1 MVARR
6 VKSELRKRLMHMRSA
21 IPYKQILEKSRRIT
35 AKLQH
40 LDEYEIATVVMFY
53 VSYDNEVYTHKL
65 IKEVLKT
72 KTKEVIVPL
81 TDVMNRKLLP
91 VKIESWSELSPGA
104 YNILEPK
111 NKQNVVGVDTID
123 LVLLPGIA
131 FDERGNRI
139 GHGAGYYD
147 RLLRDSLHAKRVG
160 LAFDFQIVDAIP
172 VEKHDVAVDKIV
184 TEKRVID
191 CRSSK

>member
-1 MVARR
+1 M
-6 VKSELRKRLMHMRSA
+6 KSELRKRLTHIRSA
-21 IPYKQILEKSRRIT
+21 IPYEQILEKSKRIT

-40 LDEYEIATVVMFY
+40 LDEYRVATAVMFY

-65 IKEVLKT
+65 IKEVLKA
-72 KTKEVIVPL
+72 KTKETIVPL
-81 TDVMNRKLLP
+81 TDVLNRKLLP

-104 YNILEPK
+104 YNILEPE
-111 NKQNVVGVDTID
+111 NKQNVVDVDTID

-147 RLLRDSLHAKRVG
+147 RLLRDSLHAKCVG

-184 TEKRVID
+184 TEKRIID
-191 CRSSK
+191 CRRSK

>member
-1 MVARR
+1 M
-6 VKSELRKRLMHMRSA
+6 KSELRRQLMR
-21 IPYKQILEKSRRIT
+21 IRTTTPYEQILEKSQRIT
-35 AKLQH
+35 DKLQH
-40 LDEYEIATVVMFY
+40 LDEYEIATAVMFY

-65 IKEVLKT
+65 IKEVLKA
-72 KTKEVIVPL
+72 KTKEVVVPL
-81 TDVMNRKLLP
+81 TDVLNRKLLP

-111 NKQNVVGVDTID
+111 NKQNVADVDTID

-131 FDERGNRI
+131 FDKRGNRI

-147 RLLRDSLHAKRVG
+147 RLLGNCLHAKRVG

-184 TEKRVID
+184 TEKRIID
-191 CRSSK
+191 CRGSK